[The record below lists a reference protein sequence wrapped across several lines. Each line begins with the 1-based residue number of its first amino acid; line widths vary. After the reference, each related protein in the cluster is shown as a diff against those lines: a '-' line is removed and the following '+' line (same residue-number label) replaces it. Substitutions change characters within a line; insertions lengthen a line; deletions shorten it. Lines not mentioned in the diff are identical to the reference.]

1 MRDEVSDTMRRAS
14 RRVRAD
20 LASIQ
25 RAARGVGRTLRSV
38 GRAITS
44 DFGVGVARVLALAGA
59 AAGKLHLDFQK
70 ALTPIVTLVGI
81 ARSQVQEWRADIL
94 RLAGETARAP
104 RELAEAMFVVTSA
117 GARGSTALEILT
129 AAARASA
136 VGLGRTA
143 DIARSVVSA
152 VTAYGEKVLTAAMAT
167 DVLTATVRAGNL
179 EATEL
184 ASRLGI
190 VLPLASQLGVTFQEV
205 GAFIAT
211 YTRLGVPVAVA
222 TTGLRGLLA
231 AIIEPSDDARK
242 AYAELGLTID
252 QVKDSI
258 KSDGLQS
265 VFANLIELSGGNVEV
280 LGRLIPR
287 VEGLTALLGTAAAQ
301 GETYAGVL
309 DDINQSAGLAGDT
322 FEQTAEEDWF
332 KFEQAV
338 NDAKIGLQ
346 GFGEVLAPVIQGF
359 LGLPTPIQHAV
370 FAMAALQVMSTL
382 HLAPSLASLSGML
395 TTVATRAL
403 PLLAAAVA
411 TSSAVIVPAATA
423 MWAALTGPIGLAI
436 IALIAIGT
444 AVYIFRDEIV
454 GALSSVWNWVEDHWM
469 DIGSILLLG
478 LTGPLG
484 LLLTNTF
491 GLRDA
496 LIDAFESVVSFIG
509 DFAGSAFS
517 AAKDFG
523 ESVADGIMEGL
534 DSLVSRV
541 VDTGKGVANALI
553 GMVNSGI
560 TVINDAIPD
569 RIQIPGPLPDINL
582 PNNPIPTIPMLQR
595 GTDRF
600 AGGSAI
606 VGEDGPELVNVPAGS
621 SVINAGDIRNL
632 TNAVRS
638 ASAGGIGAAGSL
650 GPAASVSPAADGQE
664 PRLIRS
670 QRRLSDSLDDL
681 TETLDKRVVPIEREV
696 ARGLTEFDEAW
707 LTQQDP
713 GLAAARRNAW
723 VEGLSGGLGGGG
735 GGGGAGRAFGSG
747 ATGGDGVFKRLADVL
762 DNATRQQARDRSGV
776 LRVDDE
782 GEEILETPMQA
793 RRRELA
799 EYRSRNARQANQLFA
814 RGDITADYGSG
825 RVGQF
830 VSASRNAAQRSVREF
845 GEAQEERDRN
855 ARRSELMRTSDLQ
868 PFFAGAGQRA
878 QDALMGRARA
888 RGGVLAGRETSMVA
902 ATPSTPGLFGSM
914 AIPQGMSIEDRREAW
929 LAGTY
934 TPKRSADGAHITR
947 VPSFQA
953 PTADLFSGLGGQSQ
967 GLFPATGTGGLAD
980 EMEDL
985 QKTLRKRIDPRLD
998 DMSHW
1003 LEESTKVERKF
1014 SLDPY
1019 VGLRGIADAS
1029 DSGARGQLSE
1039 AFETAR
1045 ESVEQ
1050 WLTGSAEANPM
1061 DVMFAFGVTLSH
1073 GDEAGDSA
1081 DALLVFQ
1088 SARDAMSSYLN
1099 DDGLANPMD
1108 LMQAFGVTAT
1118 DHDEAADRASA
1129 FVTFRERHDAVESWL
1144 NDDGLTNPMDLMQA
1158 FGVTATSHDEAA
1170 DRASAFITFR
1180 ERRDAMSSYLNADG
1194 LANPFDVMQA
1204 FGVTATSHDEAADR
1218 ASAFI
1223 TFRARRDAMSSYLNA
1238 DGLANPIDVM
1248 QAFGVTATS
1257 HDAAADR
1264 TKALLTFRARRNAM
1278 SSYLNADGLA
1288 NPIQVMQA
1296 MAVTI
1301 HRTVTTITSHVNET
1315 APPPTDPPPGEL
1327 PEELAMGGIVTRPT
1341 LATIGEAG
1349 PEAVIPLA
1357 DFESMMGGGQPI
1369 MIHNVIE
1376 LDGEKVGENVA
1387 EHMLGDA
1394 LSSSGFSLQQ

>member
-1 MRDEVSDTMRRAS
+1 MNRRQLELILRMRDEVSDTMRRAS

-81 ARSQVQEWRADIL
+81 GRSQVQEWRADIL

-117 GARGSTALEILT
+117 GARGSTALKILT

-265 VFANLIELSGGNVEV
+265 VFANLIELTGGNVEV

-423 MWAALTGPIGLAI
+423 MWVALTGPIGLAI

-469 DIGSILLLG
+469 DIGSILLIG

-650 GPAASVSPAADGQE
+650 GPAASVSPAADGQG

-735 GGGGAGRAFGSG
+735 GGGSVSRVTDRYAGPWGTPPPQLTGPPTGYDDGRFLQRYMFGDAYSRSRRSFERASAIGGGGADIYGYG
-747 ATGGDGVFKRLADVL
+747 LADMGV
-762 DNATRQQARDRSGV
+762 TDRV
-776 LRVDDE
+776 E
-782 GEEILETPMQA
+782 GIDHAVRADRGPSVPMSALTEIG
-793 RRRELA
+793 
-799 EYRSRNARQANQLFA
+799 RQAQTL
-814 RGDITADYGSG
+814 GE
-825 RVGQF
+825 
-830 VSASRNAAQRSVREF
+830 QR
-845 GEAQEERDRN
+845 Q
-855 ARRSELMRTSDLQ
+855 
-868 PFFAGAGQRA
+868 
-878 QDALMGRARA
+878 ARA
-888 RGGVLAGRETSMVA
+888 RQSRDERLQAARDADIAGGGSRLATLQRA
-902 ATPSTPGLFGSM
+902 LFDDTASGMPLDIDRARGYPAPTYGTMAGSM
-914 AIPQGMSIEDRREAW
+914 AIPAELSIEEKREAW
-929 LAGTY
+929 LQGTY
-934 TPKRSADGAHITR
+934 TPFRERDGAPGALGTRSVADMFELVPPAPLPDISLLDSTERDQRERSLMLARGGRSALPGGAEPL
-947 VPSFQA
+947 V
-953 PTADLFSGLGGQSQ
+953 SG
-967 GLFPATGTGGLAD
+967 FPATGSGDMVEKLETT
-980 EMEDL
+980 M
-985 QKTLRKRIDPRLD
+985 RKRLIPDVLD
-998 DMSHW
+998 LTEAVDRSA
-1003 LEESTKVERKF
+1003 SVERKF
-1014 SLDPY
+1014 SLDPF
-1019 VGLRGIADAS
+1019 VRLQGDLQE
-1029 DSGARGQLSE
+1029 SGTETRVTT
-1039 AFETAR
+1039 AFESAR
-1045 ESVEQ
+1045 ESMRR
-1050 WLTGSAEANPM
+1050 WLQGEADANPLDVMQAWGMTPGEPSIDQDVFGSAFDDARAAMDEWMNGREANP
-1061 DVMFAFGVTLSH
+1061 L
-1073 GDEAGDSA
+1073 
-1081 DALLVFQ
+1081 
-1088 SARDAMSSYLN
+1088 
-1099 DDGLANPMD
+1099 D
-1108 LMQAFGVTAT
+1108 LMQAWGLEPVRQDVGGDITQWQVSF
-1118 DHDEAADRASA
+1118 DEARVAMDEWMNGGEANPIHLMGAWGYVPLRSDDQVAVDQEAWTVSYEEAREAMGLLLDGKAANPIHVMHAYGLNPNQITPLSTWSADYTAERLGISHALQAAATPIAITQRYIVNTVRVAGKTTVEGPAPGVGAQTVVGGDPGGGNPLSAVLTPNVGSPASA
-1129 FVTFRERHDAVESWL
+1129 F
-1144 NDDGLTNPMDLMQA
+1144 G
-1158 FGVTATSHDEAA
+1158 GVAWT
-1170 DRASAFITFR
+1170 
-1180 ERRDAMSSYLNADG
+1180 
-1194 LANPFDVMQA
+1194 PQ
-1204 FGVTATSHDEAADR
+1204 
-1218 ASAFI
+1218 
-1223 TFRARRDAMSSYLNA
+1223 
-1238 DGLANPIDVM
+1238 
-1248 QAFGVTATS
+1248 
-1257 HDAAADR
+1257 
-1264 TKALLTFRARRNAM
+1264 
-1278 SSYLNADGLA
+1278 
-1288 NPIQVMQA
+1288 
-1296 MAVTI
+1296 
-1301 HRTVTTITSHVNET
+1301 
-1315 APPPTDPPPGEL
+1315 
-1327 PEELAMGGIVTRPT
+1327 TR
-1341 LATIGEAG
+1341 LVGEAG
-1349 PEAVIPLA
+1349 PEVITPLA
-1357 DFESMMGGGQPI
+1357 DFDSLGGQQPI
-1369 MIHNVIE
+1369 IIYSIIE
-1376 LDGEKVGENVA
+1376 LDGEKVGENVS

-1394 LSSSGFSLQQ
+1394 LSSSGFSLQR